1 MLAVSTKASSSDI
14 TRLMDNY
21 GVWGIIPPV
30 LTIVLAFLTKDVVVS
45 LFLGILSGALIVGGG
60 NLVTALFRLTDL
72 VAGNLADGWNIRI
85 FLFCA
90 LLGGLVGL
98 LTKTGSASSFGRWA
112 TKGLEKLANE
122 EASEKRKGL
131 GAVWAQLMAMIFG
144 IIIFIDDYFNSLSV
158 GTVMRPIC
166 DKMKVPRAKL
176 AYILDSTAA
185 PICILAPISS
195 WVVTVMST
203 LRGSQGFSSLGVS
216 EISFFVRAIPY
227 NLYAIG
233 TLLMVILIIL
243 TKRDFGPMKNSVERA
258 LKTGSLYNEEEYGA
272 VPGKLTDDESDS
284 KRKSYPI
291 DMLFPILTLIITA
304 VVFFPVTTWLGAVG
318 SEEGI
323 TTFSEAVASMSLG
336 EAFNNTDSSKAL
348 CYSIVVTI
356 FLTYIYYLL
365 RRLLSLKDAS
375 SALTSGIMSM
385 VPALIILAM
394 AWSIGAII
402 KTPKSEGGLGLG
414 LFLSEAVKNGGFPI
428 SVLPAVLFILSAVI
442 AFSTGTSWGTF
453 AIMIPIGLPIV
464 LSLAEVKGMIAP
476 SPEALNTAMISIGAI
491 IGGAV
496 FGDHS
501 SPISDTTILS
511 STGAACPHLEHVAT
525 QMPYA
530 VFVAVCSVLGFL
542 VGGILMS
549 ALAAWIVMVICMVAG
564 LIFVPI
570 FFDKIKSKKAG
581 L

>member
-1 MLAVSTKASSSDI
+1 
-14 TRLMDNY
+14 MDNY
-21 GVWGIIPPV
+21 GVLGIIPPV
-30 LTIVLAFLTKDVVVS
+30 LTIALAFLTKDVVVS

-60 NLVTALFRLTDL
+60 NLATALFRLTDL
-72 VAGNLADGWNIRI
+72 IAGNLADGWNIRI

-98 LTKTGSASSFGRWA
+98 LTKTGAASSFGHWA
-112 TKGLEKLANE
+112 TKGLEKLAKEDAN
-122 EASEKRKGL
+122 EKRKGV
-131 GAVWAQLMAMIFG
+131 GAVWAQFMAMIFG

-203 LRGSQGFSSLGVS
+203 LRGSHGFSSLGMS
-216 EISFFVRAIPY
+216 EMSFFIRAIPY

-233 TLLMVILIIL
+233 TLLMVVLIIL
-243 TKRDFGPMKNSVERA
+243 TKRDFGPMKKSVELA
-258 LKTGSLYNEEEYGA
+258 ASTGALYNEDEYGA
-272 VPGKLTDDESDS
+272 VPGKLTDDESSS
-284 KRKSYPI
+284 KQHSLPI

-304 VVFFPVTTWLGAVG
+304 VVFFPVTTWLGAIG
-318 SEEGI
+318 SEGGPA
-323 TTFSEAVASMSLG
+323 TFKEAVGSMSLG
-336 EAFNNTDSSKAL
+336 EAFNQTDSSKAL
-348 CYSIVVTI
+348 CYAIITTI

-365 RRLLSLKDAS
+365 RRLLTLKDAS

-414 LFLSEAVKNGGFPI
+414 LYLSEVVKHGGFPI
-428 SVLPAVLFILSAVI
+428 GVLPAVLFILSAVI
-442 AFSTGTSWGTF
+442 AFATGTSWGTF

-464 LSLAEVKGMIAP
+464 LSLAEKNGMIAP
-476 SPEALNTAMISIGAI
+476 SPEALNVAMISIGAI

-525 QMPYA
+525 QLPYA
-530 VFVAVCSVLGFL
+530 VFVAICSVIGFL
-542 VGGILMS
+542 IGGLLMS
-549 ALAAWIVMVICMVAG
+549 ALAAWIVMIICMAAG
-564 LIFVPI
+564 IIFVPV
-570 FFDKIKSKKAG
+570 FLNKEK
-581 L
+581 